1 VDARLLV
8 ANMQDGVANYRRQL
22 LHNTAVLYSVPWR
35 FRMAKEKFHVLLM
48 ARIILPFSGIPS
60 FVQQQTSTEKKQLDR
75 YR

>member
-1 VDARLLV
+1 
-8 ANMQDGVANYRRQL
+8 
-22 LHNTAVLYSVPWR
+22 
-35 FRMAKEKFHVLLM
+35 MAKEKFHVLLM